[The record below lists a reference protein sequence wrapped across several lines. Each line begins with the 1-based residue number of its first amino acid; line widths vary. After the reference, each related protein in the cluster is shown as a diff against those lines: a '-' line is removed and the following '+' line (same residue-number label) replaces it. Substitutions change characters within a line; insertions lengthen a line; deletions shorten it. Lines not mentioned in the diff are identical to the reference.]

1 MNDAPL
7 NWKKIKRVLPKTRRY
22 ALDMIPTIDEIQ
34 SIVEAADIRGKALT
48 PVLISSGI
56 REGAIEE
63 LKVGDYT
70 HIEGIG
76 RLAVY
81 NGDPERYVTFI
92 SREACNALDKYLNFR
107 TQHGTT
113 LQSFI

>member
-1 MNDAPL
+1 M
-7 NWKKIKRVLPKTRRY
+7 
-22 ALDMIPTIDEIQ
+22 
-34 SIVEAADIRGKALT
+34 T

-63 LKVGDYT
+63 LKVSDYT
-70 HIEGIG
+70 RIEGIG

-107 TQHGTT
+107 MQHGEI
-113 LQSFI
+113 LSSDSPLFRDNFDPVRLERES